1 MLAKKY
7 RLRKNSEFVATYAQ
21 AKYVS
26 SQYLTLNIGKPKPHN
41 DFVSKVAFVVSKKID
56 KRAVVRNKIK
66 RRMREAYKILIN
78 ENPNFQKWMSA
89 IFTAKADLINAD
101 LSLVTAQ
108 MRHALEK
115 AMVKYD

>member
-21 AKYVS
+21 GKYVS
-26 SQYLTLNIGKPKPHN
+26 CQYLTLNIGKLKPHS

-66 RRMREAYKILIN
+66 RRMREAYKILIK
-78 ENPNFQKWMSA
+78 ENPNYQKWMSA
-89 IFTAKADLINAD
+89 IFTAKTDLINAD
-101 LSLVTAQ
+101 LTLVTSQ

-115 AMVKYD
+115 ALVKYD